1 MHTKKFTRADW
12 SEEIKQSKKKPPVSK
27 ITKRLISM
35 VSNLTLE
42 ERQLL
47 EFEEEKKSIPA
58 SEIEVA
64 ECLSCF
70 IKYNPYLHHLDL

>member
-1 MHTKKFTRADW
+1 
-12 SEEIKQSKKKPPVSK
+12 
-27 ITKRLISM
+27 M